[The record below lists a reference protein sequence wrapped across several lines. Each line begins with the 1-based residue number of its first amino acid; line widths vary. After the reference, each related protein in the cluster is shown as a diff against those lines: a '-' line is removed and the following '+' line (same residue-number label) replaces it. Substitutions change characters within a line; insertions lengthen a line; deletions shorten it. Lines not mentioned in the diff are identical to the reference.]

1 MRRAKRV
8 VMTEREAR
16 YWAAA
21 ATRQLRAML
30 EPAGLFCMAG
40 KPEVRRARTDKFKRL
55 TESRSQVSA
64 TLIGTYTP
72 EVEEAQVYEDLQVWL
87 KEQRPAGE
95 G

>member
-21 ATRQLRAML
+21 ATRQLRTML
-30 EPAGLFCMAG
+30 EPAGLFCLAG
-40 KPEVRRARTDKFKRL
+40 RPEVRRARSGKFREL
-55 TESRSQVSA
+55 TASRKEVSA

-72 EVEEAQVYEDLQVWL
+72 DVVEAQVFEDLQAWL
-87 KEQRPAGE
+87 KDQRPAGE